1 MSKIGVI
8 AIQGDVSEHVNAV
21 KRSTEGSICEIIKIK
36 HKGAVSECDALII
49 PGGESTTI
57 SSLLYKEGIAEEIL
71 RKKEMPIM
79 GTCAGL
85 IILSSYSLDSVKSL
99 QLMDTTVVRNAFGRQ
114 VDSFEV
120 PLDVK
125 GFNSKFNG
133 IFIRA
138 PAIINVGK
146 GVDVLAKVN
155 NYIVAAQQG
164 NKLALAFHP
173 ELTDDLRFHS
183 YFINMIKNNQT
194 LLSLDKTRETA

>member
-1 MSKIGVI
+1 
-8 AIQGDVSEHVNAV
+8 
-21 KRSTEGSICEIIKIK
+21 
-36 HKGAVSECDALII
+36 
-49 PGGESTTI
+49 
-57 SSLLYKEGIAEEIL
+57 
-71 RKKEMPIM
+71 
-79 GTCAGL
+79 CAGL
-85 IILSSYSLDSVKSL
+85 IILSSHSLDSVKSL
-99 QLMDTTVVRNAFGRQ
+99 ELMDTTVVRNAFGRQ

-125 GFNSKFNG
+125 GFNSKYNG

-146 GVDVLAKVN
+146 DVDVLAKVN

-183 YFINMIKNNQT
+183 YFINMIKNSRT
-194 LLSLDKTRETA
+194 LSSLDKT

>member
-1 MSKIGVI
+1 MSKIGVL

-21 KRSTEGSICEIIKIK
+21 KRAAEGSTYEIVTIK
-36 HKGAVSECDALII
+36 HKNAVPECDALII

-57 SSLLYKEGIAEEIL
+57 STLLYKEGIAEEIL

-85 IILSSYSLDSVKSL
+85 ILLSSRGLNGVKSL
-99 QLMDTTVVRNAFGRQ
+99 GLMDTTVVRNAFGRQ
-114 VDSFEV
+114 VDSFEM

-125 GFNSKFNG
+125 GFSSKYNG

-138 PAIINVGK
+138 PAIINAGK
-146 GVDVLAKVN
+146 DVDVLAKVN
-155 NYIVAAQQG
+155 NYIVAARQG

-183 YFINMIKNNQT
+183 YFINMIKNNRT
-194 LLSLDKTRETA
+194 ISS